1 MNASIALL
9 VVAFMTLGVGLFML
23 VYAFRVVRPQPK
35 PLDRRM
41 PQRLWPHTHAVYV
54 DMNGV
59 QPYVLREALYRA
71 GVNVY
76 GIQAPALERLEP
88 EAPRVWPL

>member
-1 MNASIALL
+1 MSASIALL

-23 VYAFRVVRPQPK
+23 VYAFRVARRGHANGEVR
-35 PLDRRM
+35 DSTM
-41 PQRLWPHTHAVYV
+41 PPRLWPHTHAVYV

-76 GIQAPALERLEP
+76 GIQAPALERDL
-88 EAPRVWPL
+88 